1 MNTNENMTSG
11 ILINR
16 AATAGLALGAV
27 STAYLFAVQYLPH
40 IVQSPVLTALITA
53 VLWIAKV
60 AGCIFILRAFMLD
73 LVNSYDGIGRSQ
85 TLRLGVLA
93 ALFSSLIFSAA
104 NLADVLY
111 ICPDA
116 VEQALDIALSQY
128 STVLGSNELEMLD
141 TFRDDMPSITF
152 FSNLIYCFL
161 YGTVLSAIMSRYIPK
176 ADPFA
181 GFHDGQDIEE
191 Q

>member
-1 MNTNENMTSG
+1 MDTNENITSG
-11 ILINR
+11 ILMNR

-40 IVQSPVLTALITA
+40 IIPSPVVVGIVTAI
-53 VLWIAKV
+53 LWIAKFT
-60 AGCIFILRAFMLD
+60 GCILILRAFMLNLAD
-73 LVNSYDGIGRSQ
+73 SYEGICRRQ
-85 TLRLGVLA
+85 TMQLGILA
-93 ALFSSLIFSAA
+93 SLFSALIFSAA

-111 ICPDA
+111 ICPDT
-116 VEQALDIALSQY
+116 VEQTLDLALSQY
-128 STVLGSNELEMLD
+128 STALGSNELEMLD
-141 TFRDDMPSITF
+141 TFKENIPSITF

-181 GFHDGQDIEE
+181 GFHDGPDIEE

>member
-1 MNTNENMTSG
+1 MNTKENITSG

-16 AATAGLALGAV
+16 AATAGLALGAA

-40 IVQSPVLTALITA
+40 FVHSPVLVGVMTAA
-53 VLWIAKV
+53 LWIVKV

-73 LVNSYDGIGRSQ
+73 LVNSYDGIRRRQ
-85 TLRLGVLA
+85 TMKFGVLA

-111 ICPDA
+111 ICPDT
-116 VEQALDIALSQY
+116 VEQAIDLAMSQY

-141 TFRDDMPSITF
+141 TFKDNMPAITF

-161 YGTVLSAIMSRYIPK
+161 YGAVLSAIMSRYIPRT
-176 ADPFA
+176 DPFA
-181 GFHDGQDIEE
+181 GFRDESDVEE